1 LRIEN
6 EKVVEADAEN
16 YPEDVAI
23 AKGLGKRRPKIT
35 AHAFQN
41 LRVER
46 VMAQSVWG
54 VIQRGGGDPSL
65 SLGDGIVFT
74 EGDRKAILNEA
85 SFHVKCSYKTL
96 PRDREELENAV
107 QARAAMKGRSCS
119 MTPQCTYIDIEA
131 LRGAHE
137 TLYES
142 DKSRDDSAVADAV
155 LPFVLSNF
163 CESFVTTDAK
173 GSKNVLQYWDDE
185 QKRWIQEGGA
195 ERAGKGN
202 SIYFFKENQKN
213 TFH

>member
-1 LRIEN
+1 
-6 EKVVEADAEN
+6 
-16 YPEDVAI
+16 
-23 AKGLGKRRPKIT
+23 
-35 AHAFQN
+35 
-41 LRVER
+41 
-46 VMAQSVWG
+46 
-54 VIQRGGGDPSL
+54 
-65 SLGDGIVFT
+65 
-74 EGDRKAILNEA
+74 
-85 SFHVKCSYKTL
+85 
-96 PRDREELENAV
+96 
-107 QARAAMKGRSCS
+107 

-195 ERAGKGN
+195 ERAGKRKLYILLFLFK
-202 SIYFFKENQKN
+202 IYIPK